1 MYVQKV
7 NKKHTYLTQ
16 VLPKLKLA
24 TPTKLNH
31 IISLS
36 WQTEKCTSQLMIILV
51 LPPNRKTKIHT
62 APVVKCWPFILLIS
76 SSCSLM
82 LAKLLSHFGPLFV
95 SPPGMWA
102 VSSQGHGPEKQSWE
116 QKVLPRLHTRSHL
129 HASQGQHM
137 QPCCSQMLPKELFW
151 KVAYASSALFRRMKF
166 A

>member
-1 MYVQKV
+1 MAPERLWQSCKYFTRIEILLNYFHTNKNILSCMYVQKV

-62 APVVKCWPFILLIS
+62 APVVKCWPFISLIS

-95 SPPGMWA
+95 SPPGM
-102 VSSQGHGPEKQSWE
+102 
-116 QKVLPRLHTRSHL
+116 
-129 HASQGQHM
+129 
-137 QPCCSQMLPKELFW
+137 
-151 KVAYASSALFRRMKF
+151 
-166 A
+166 